1 MLNNIT
7 IGQYFPGNSVLHRL
21 DPRTKIAVLFF
32 LIIAIFVFDQPVAYL
47 VLTLLT
53 FGCMVVSRVPM
64 KTQIGSLK
72 PLWWIILFTFLIHL
86 FSADGRPLFH
96 LWILTATWEGLVRGF
111 FICLRLALLLLL
123 SSLLTF
129 TTSPLKLTDAL
140 EAILSP
146 LKSIGVPA
154 HELAMMMT
162 IALRFVPTL
171 IEETDKIMKA
181 QQSRGADRRGLFD
194 GQHPASPQKRRADS
208 RATLYFCIPSC
219 RRTRDGDG
227 GALLSRRH
235 RPHADEGTA
244 LCAARLYGLGRD
256 GCADRRTHDR
266 CHLVP
271 ERISL
276 IHEKRTQR
284 DDEGAPP
291 QHRASGRL

>member
-86 FSADGRPLFH
+86 FSADGEVLFH
-96 LWILTATWEGLVRGF
+96 AWILTATWEGLVRGF

-146 LKSIGVPA
+146 LKAVGVPA

-171 IEETDKIMKA
+171 LEETDKIMKA
-181 QQSRGADRRGLFD
+181 QQARGADFTTGSIARRLKSVVPILVPLFIS
-194 GQHPASPQKRRADS
+194 AFRRADELAMAMEA
-208 RATLYFCIPSC
+208 RCYHGGEG
-219 RRTRDGDG
+219 RTQMKQLRFVPLDYV
-227 GALLSRRH
+227 AW
-235 RPHADEGTA
+235 AGTA
-244 LCAARLYGLGRD
+244 LLLALLAALWVL
-256 GCADRRTHDR
+256 
-266 CHLVP
+266 
-271 ERISL
+271 
-276 IHEKRTQR
+276 
-284 DDEGAPP
+284 
-291 QHRASGRL
+291 